1 MTLDEAFG
9 VVLQRRRTMIA
20 ISQEELAFR
29 CDMDRSFIS
38 LLERGRSSISLKS
51 IALISGQ
58 LGVKAS
64 TLIREAEDIL
74 QANN

>member
-9 VVLQRRRTMIA
+9 VVLQRRRTRIS

-51 IALISGQ
+51 IALISEQ
-58 LGVKAS
+58 LGVKPS